1 MVIDKTIFQTNAPSH
16 SDVIWAKPEEDK
28 ITLHM
33 YNRGKWMP
41 VSGAIDQNVKKTY
54 PVDPNATLLTKNTR
68 YSDIM
73 TDDLINAVKSELN
86 IDHDAP
92 YSDEELQAM
101 NKALLS
107 KINDNKYRTKDH
119 GMATATAFD
128 VADNLVFTCDDG
140 TLLFMNSNNTVGSE
154 FQTKEPFSVTTDG
167 VHSAAIIAQAKVLG
181 INIDKYLPDMLFILS
196 ADIDNAWG
204 SYNSEDEYIAAIDK
218 VNDELKSMQYIT
230 EEHGSAELKAIHGD
244 ITEGASFLFKCEDG
258 TIIQTL
264 GYNFVKEYL
273 PAPDYTR
280 FQLINDLYGAN
291 DWEYDQN
298 APYVIVDTK
307 DTEGKITDKVLD
319 NSEAGIPDLANLHN
333 YTDTIYM
340 PAEAI
345 LFKVDDRIGSCSSF
359 FKLHWVNKD
368 NIGIPSDIQA
378 IIDAADEVDSNFN
391 QGSGTVK
398 SAPTLK
404 IYDGGSGS
412 SSSTTVSIW
421 KTTVKLSD
429 DTLAYIFMTISTA
442 ANRSTPFGI
451 ATISMSPLYF
461 SDNGDFIPNYEPQA
475 DDEEK

>member
-1 MVIDKTIFQTNAPSH
+1 
-16 SDVIWAKPEEDK
+16 
-28 ITLHM
+28 M

-54 PVDPNATLLTKNTR
+54 PVDPNATLLTKTTR
-68 YSDIM
+68 YSDIV
-73 TDDLINAVKSELN
+73 TDDLFNAVKSELN

-107 KINDNKYRTKDH
+107 KINDSKYKTKDH

-128 VADNLVFTCDDG
+128 MDTGNLVFTCDDG
-140 TLLFMNSNNTVGSE
+140 TLFIMPKNSSINYK
-154 FQTKEPFSVTTDG
+154 FQRKEPFGVTVDG
-167 VHSAAIIAQAKVLG
+167 VQSAAIIAQAKVLG
-181 INIDKYLPDMLFILS
+181 INIDKYLPNVFRISME
-196 ADIDNAWG
+196 IDNAWG

-218 VNDELKSMQYIT
+218 VKDELKSMQYVT
-230 EEHGSAELKAIHGD
+230 EEHGSAELKVIGGD
-244 ITEGASFLFKCEDG
+244 ITKVANFLFKCEDG
-258 TIIQTL
+258 TIIEVL
-264 GYNFVKEYL
+264 GSLFVKEYI

-280 FQLINDLYGAN
+280 FQLINDLYGN
-291 DWEYDQN
+291 DDWEYDQN

-307 DTEGKITDKVLD
+307 DTEGKITDELLRSYVI
-319 NSEAGIPDLANLHN
+319 EGIPDLTTLHN

-345 LFKVDDRIGSCSSF
+345 LFKVDNRIGSCSSF

-368 NIGIPSDIQA
+368 DIGIPSYIQA
-378 IIDAADEVDSNFN
+378 IIDGADEVDS
-391 QGSGTVK
+391 GTIK

-404 IYDGGSGS
+404 ASGGGAP
-412 SSSTTVSIW
+412 VSIW

-451 ATISMSPLYF
+451 ATISMSTLYF
-461 SDNGDFIPNYEPQA
+461 SDNSDYIPSYGTPAPSVVEPT
-475 DDEEK
+475 

>member
-1 MVIDKTIFQTNAPSH
+1 MVIDKTIFQTNAPSTG
-16 SDVIWAKPEEDK
+16 DVIWAKPEEDK

-41 VSGAIDQNVKKTY
+41 VSGAIDQDVKKTY
-54 PVDPNATLLTKNTR
+54 PVDPRAELLTNSTF
-68 YSDIM
+68 YQDIVSDG
-73 TDDLINAVKSELN
+73 LVNAVKSELN
-86 IDHDAP
+86 INHNAP
-92 YSDEELQAM
+92 YSDEELQAI
-101 NKALLS
+101 NKGVLS
-107 KINDNKYRTKDH
+107 KINNNKYRTKDH
-119 GMATATAFD
+119 GMAT
-128 VADNLVFTCDDG
+128 VAYVSIAGKEVCFTCDDG
-140 TLLFMNSNNTVGSE
+140 TILDITRTDTYE
-154 FQTKEPFSVTTDG
+154 FQTKEPFSVTRDG
-167 VHSAAIIAQAKVLG
+167 IYSAKYIAQAKVLG
-181 INIDKYLPDMLFILS
+181 VDINKYLPDTRLVYQAIEEKWAS
-196 ADIDNAWG
+196 YTNENEYNA
-204 SYNSEDEYIAAIDK
+204 AKAK
-218 VNDELKSMQYIT
+218 VADELKSMQYIT
-230 EEHGSAELKAIHGD
+230 EEHGSAELKVIHGD

-258 TIIQTL
+258 TIIQTF

-280 FQLINDLYGAN
+280 FQLINDQYGN
-291 DWEYDQN
+291 DGWISDEN
-298 APYVIVDTK
+298 AHYVIVDTK
-307 DTEGKITDKVLD
+307 DTDGKITEEVVR
-319 NSEAGIPDLANLHN
+319 NFINGGTPDLTTLHN

-345 LFKVDDRIGSCSSF
+345 LFKIDDRIGSCSSF

-412 SSSTTVSIW
+412 SSSTIVSIW

-442 ANRSTPFGI
+442 ADRSTPFGI

-461 SDNGDFIPNYEPQA
+461 SDNGDFIPNYGSQA
-475 DDEEK
+475 DDKEK

>member
-16 SDVIWAKPEEDK
+16 SDVIWAKPEGDK

-54 PVDPNATLLTKNTR
+54 PVDPNATLLTKTTR
-68 YSDIM
+68 YSDIV
-73 TDDLINAVKSELN
+73 TDDLFNAVKSELN

-101 NKALLS
+101 SKALLS
-107 KINDNKYRTKDH
+107 KINDNKYGTKDH

-128 VADNLVFTCDDG
+128 VGIGNLVFTCDDG
-140 TLLFMNSNNTVGSE
+140 TLFIMPKRHSINYE
-154 FQTKEPFSVTTDG
+154 FQRKEPFDVTADG
-167 VHSAAIIAQAKVLG
+167 VQSAAIIAQAKVLG
-181 INIDKYLPDMLFILS
+181 INIDKYLPNMSFIS
-196 ADIDNAWG
+196 ADINNAWG
-204 SYNSEDEYIAAIDK
+204 SYNSEDEYIAAMGK
-218 VNDELKSMQYIT
+218 VNNELKSMQYIT
-230 EEHGSAELKAIHGD
+230 EKHGSAELKVINGY

-264 GYNFVKEYL
+264 GDNFVKEYL

-298 APYVIVDTK
+298 APYVIIDTK
-307 DTEGKITDKVLD
+307 DTEGKITDEVLRD
-319 NSEAGIPDLANLHN
+319 YVIEGIPDLTTLHN

-345 LFKVDDRIGSCSSF
+345 LFKVDSRINWCSSF
-359 FKLHWVNKD
+359 FKLYYVNS
-368 NIGIPSDIQA
+368 NSIGIPDYIQA
-378 IIDAADEVDSNFN
+378 IVNRADQGIDLPSGPEVFN
-391 QGSGTVK
+391 
-398 SAPTLK
+398 SAPTLNATS
-404 IYDGGSGS
+404 DSGS
-412 SSSTTVSIW
+412 TGTIVSVW
-421 KTTVKLSD
+421 KTTVELSD
-429 DTLAYIFMTISTA
+429 GTLAYIFMTISTA
-442 ANRSTPFGI
+442 LNRSTPFGI

-461 SDNGDFIPNYEPQA
+461 SDNGDFIPNYGPQA
-475 DDEEK
+475 DDEEE